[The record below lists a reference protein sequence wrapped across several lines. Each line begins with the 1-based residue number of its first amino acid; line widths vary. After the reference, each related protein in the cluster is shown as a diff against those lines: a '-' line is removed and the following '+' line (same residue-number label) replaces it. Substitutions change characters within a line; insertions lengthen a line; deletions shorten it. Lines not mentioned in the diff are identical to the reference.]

1 MSTRLYGQAKP
12 AAAASTAPATLGVWS
27 RRRLAARGT
36 PPFQA
41 KLVINQPGDR
51 YEQEADRI
59 AEQIMCM
66 PEPSLQRQ
74 PT

>member
-1 MSTRLYGQAKP
+1 MSSRLHGQPKP
-12 AAAASTAPATLGVWS
+12 TTAASTAPATFGVWS
-27 RRRLAARGT
+27 RRRLAAHGT
-36 PPFQA
+36 QPFQA

-51 YEQEADRI
+51 YEQEADRV

-66 PEPSLQRQ
+66 PEPGLQRQ